1 MNIKYLNV
9 PDNLFIKS
17 QLERGMKV
25 EMDEHTT
32 NKKIGRAI
40 AKSHIIETGWKTP
53 TGKWT
58 SEYYPNLSVM
68 EHRLKKQAKM
78 KRRR

>member
-1 MNIKYLNV
+1 MNIKYLNMS
-9 PDNLFIKS
+9 DNLFIKS

-25 EMDEHTT
+25 ESEHTD
-32 NKKIGRAI
+32 NKKAQKAI
-40 AKSHIIETGWKTP
+40 AKAHIMETGTKTK

-58 SEYYPNLSVM
+58 SKYYDELSKM
-68 EHRLKKQAKM
+68 ERRL